1 MTKILITGSRGF
13 LGSNLIHFLSGNKK
27 YKMFSTSRSGDQGVQ
42 KNKRF
47 FQGDLLDKS
56 FFNELIATIEPDIV
70 INTVS
75 LVNVDLC
82 EEKPALAEKIIVD
95 TARNLA
101 ESLSKQDCRFIHIST
116 DQLFD
121 GQKMMYSEDDLPA
134 PVNIY
139 GTMKLKA
146 ENTVRHLVPGAAI
159 IRTNFFG
166 WSPRYHPPTFAE
178 WIFNS
183 LRDKTP
189 ITLFTDLYFC
199 PIEVSYFIEAL
210 DLVMVSEFGGIINIV
225 GSERCSKYEF
235 GMALALKFGF
245 DTSTITPS
253 KMQPDSFKARR
264 QSDLSLSIR
273 KYEHVFSRTTPG
285 LEENL
290 SRFYNN
296 RDVATYLG

>member
-1 MTKILITGSRGF
+1 MKILITGSRGF
-13 LGSNLIHFLSGNKK
+13 LGSNLIHGISGNKN
-27 YKMFSTSRSGDQGVQ
+27 YEIFSTSRSGNPEEQR
-42 KNKRF
+42 NERF

-56 FFNELIATIEPDIV
+56 FVHNLIATIEPDIV

-82 EEKPALAEKIIVD
+82 EDRPELAEKMIVD
-95 TARNLA
+95 TARTIA
-101 ESLSKQDCRFIHIST
+101 GSLSEWDCHLIHISS

-121 GQKMMYSEDDLPA
+121 GQKMMYSEDDPPA
-134 PVNIY
+134 PVNVY
-139 GTMKLKA
+139 GTMKLKS
-146 ENTVRHLVPGAAI
+146 EDTVRHLAPDAAI

-166 WSPRYHPPTFAE
+166 WSPCYHPPTFAE

-199 PIEVSYFIEAL
+199 PLEVSYLTEAL
-210 DLVMVSEFGGIINIV
+210 ELVMGSKFGGILNIV

-235 GMALALKFGF
+235 GMALARKFGF

-273 KYEHVFSRTTPG
+273 KYEHVFSRKTPG

-290 SRFYNN
+290 SRFYQN
-296 RDVATYLG
+296 RDVKSYLG